1 MNCTECKEMLAAYI
15 EGLVEETERVELEE
29 HLDKCQ
35 LCRQELQEFRA
46 LHQKLAQS
54 SRNWQQTDIENGV
67 MKKVIREQ
75 SGRLKETSR
84 VKRRLDIWRTIM
96 TSRITKLA
104 AAAVIAIAV
113 LFGIGQFFG
122 GTVTF
127 AQVIEPILNARSLTF
142 DFIVGQEEGGPV
154 IHDIVAGN
162 RIRRTFSNM
171 ETILIL
177 DLDNAK
183 MLTLVP
189 SNKSATYMDIKGP
202 IGEQTKNFMEFV
214 RNAVVRLEGHE
225 VEKLGRKKING
236 RNAVGFQV
244 RGHNEGIKIWAD
256 SETAMPIRIELRFG
270 QTRYILKNIEF
281 DVPVDESLLSMDV
294 PAGYI
299 LCEQEIDLSQFSE
312 LDFVITLRIMVQ
324 YYYNG
329 IFPDSL
335 GVEDFMDFV
344 GHVQAEANEPKMSE
358 EEQVQIGM
366 HFARGFMFFQQMGPS
381 GIQWRY
387 IGKGVKLGEADK
399 AVFWYKPRGSK
410 TYRVIYGDL
419 SVREVLPQDLPK

>member
-1 MNCTECKEMLAAYI
+1 MNDKKIKAILESLGSEQVPEDVHKLGEQVFQDFINKTSESRTHFLWSKIMKSRMTQ
-15 EGLVEETERVELEE
+15 LV
-29 HLDKCQ
+29 
-35 LCRQELQEFRA
+35 
-46 LHQKLAQS
+46 
-54 SRNWQQTDIENGV
+54 
-67 MKKVIREQ
+67 
-75 SGRLKETSR
+75 
-84 VKRRLDIWRTIM
+84 
-96 TSRITKLA
+96 

-113 LFGIGQFFG
+113 FFGLGRFFG

-127 AQVIEPILNARSLTF
+127 AQVIEPILNANTLVF
-142 DFIVGQEEGGPV
+142 DFLVGQEDGPV
-154 IHDIVAGN
+154 IHDIVVGN

-177 DLDNAK
+177 DLDDAK
-183 MLTLVP
+183 MLTLDP
-189 SNKSATYMDIKGP
+189 LNKDATYMDIKGP

-214 RNAVVRLEGHE
+214 RNAVTRLEGQE
-225 VEKLGRKKING
+225 VEELGQKKING

-244 RGHNEGIKIWAD
+244 HGHGIKIWAD
-256 SETAMPIRIELRFG
+256 SETAVPIRIELRFG
-270 QTRYILKNIEF
+270 PTRYILKNIEF

-312 LDFVITLRIMVQ
+312 QDFIITLRILVKHSFGG
-324 YYYNG
+324 N
-329 IFPDSL
+329 FPESL
-335 GVEDFMDFV
+335 GLEDFMNLA
-344 GHVQAEANEPKMSE
+344 GQIQAEADEPKISE

-366 HFARGFMFFQQMGPS
+366 HFAPGFMFFQQMGPS

-399 AVFWYKPRGSK
+399 AVFWYQPKGSQ

-419 SVREVLPQDLPK
+419 SVKDVLPQDLPE